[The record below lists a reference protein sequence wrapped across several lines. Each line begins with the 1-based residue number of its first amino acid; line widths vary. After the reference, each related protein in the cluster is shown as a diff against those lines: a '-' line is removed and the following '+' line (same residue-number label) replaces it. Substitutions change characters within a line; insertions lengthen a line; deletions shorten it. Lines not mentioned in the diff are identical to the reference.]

1 MAKLSPTSR
10 PCYVFQPNELVVCP
24 NNYKQNISLKFW
36 LNQSICVV
44 VQSAYRQ
51 ALGHLQGDNPLV
63 APQFKTWLY
72 IYRNNT
78 VEETFR
84 ATARDNFFVE
94 IKDIDRLDFSDITDE
109 VQPDPDENPTT
120 NSVEH
125 EVGAPISEIHID
137 TAKKPDDVVA
147 SASESSENSK
157 DIPDFETLKIKN
169 PIDDDETRI
178 IDDQKDASK
187 FDEVVEDKQ
196 YVEVPVI
203 REAISKEKEKLVE
216 QAKQAIVAD
225 NNQYVADSVV
235 TAEGIKAIREELKE
249 TVRQRKGSLDN
260 LEIMEAQESH
270 FSAGRQVSDNA

>member
-1 MAKLSPTSR
+1 M
-10 PCYVFQPNELVVCP
+10 
-24 NNYKQNISLKFW
+24 
-36 LNQSICVV
+36 
-44 VQSAYRQ
+44 
-51 ALGHLQGDNPLV
+51 GHLQGDNPLV

-78 VEETFR
+78 VEESFR
-84 ATARDNFFVE
+84 ASARDNFFVE
-94 IKDIDRLDFSDITDE
+94 VKDIDRLDFSDVTDE

-120 NSVEH
+120 TVIEQ
-125 EVGAPISEIHID
+125 EAVAAISEINVD
-137 TAKKPDDVVA
+137 TAKKPLEIVA
-147 SASESSENSK
+147 TEPESSENSK

-169 PIDDDETRI
+169 PIDGDETRI

-203 REAISKEKEKLVE
+203 RDAISKEKKKLVE

-225 NNQYVADSVV
+225 NNQYVTDSVV
-235 TAEGIKAIREELKE
+235 TAEGIKAFREELE
-249 TVRQRKGSLDN
+249 NTVRERKVSLEN

-270 FSAGRQVSDNA
+270 FSGRQVSDDFIRA

>member
-1 MAKLSPTSR
+1 M
-10 PCYVFQPNELVVCP
+10 
-24 NNYKQNISLKFW
+24 
-36 LNQSICVV
+36 
-44 VQSAYRQ
+44 
-51 ALGHLQGDNPLV
+51 GHLQGDNPLV

-78 VEETFR
+78 VEESFR
-84 ATARDNFFVE
+84 ASARDNFFVE
-94 IKDIDRLDFSDITDE
+94 VKDIDRLDFSDVTDE

-120 NSVEH
+120 TVIEQ
-125 EVGAPISEIHID
+125 EAVAAISEINVD
-137 TAKKPDDVVA
+137 TAKKPLEIVA
-147 SASESSENSK
+147 TEPESSENSK

-169 PIDDDETRI
+169 PIDGDETRI

-203 REAISKEKEKLVE
+203 RDAISKEKKKLVE

-225 NNQYVADSVV
+225 NNQYVTDSVV
-235 TAEGIKAIREELKE
+235 TAEGIKAFREELE
-249 TVRQRKGSLDN
+249 NTVRERKVSLEN

-270 FSAGRQVSDNA
+270 FSGRQVSDDFIKA